1 MSVLAIPEWRLCYID
16 YDLLKRLI
24 DLIVQASDLKHKRK
38 SLLTSSDIHLINQI
52 MIQANKYFFRLHNDE
67 IMLVFAFVQYKI
79 IFLTDRKMEF
89 KALENAVN
97 LGNEVFLSSVENLF
111 V

>member
-1 MSVLAIPEWRLCYID
+1 M
-16 YDLLKRLI
+16 
-24 DLIVQASDLKHKRK
+24 ASDL
-38 SLLTSSDIHLINQI
+38 HLINQI

-97 LGNEVFLSSVENLF
+97 SGNEVFLSSVESLF